1 MIHSNHGGETVAA
14 TTLDRP
20 YRVPHPLHISLVV
33 STVPLFLGSLLS
45 DLAYGS
51 TFQVQWKNF
60 ASWLIVGGLVLA
72 GLALLW
78 AVVDTLRAD
87 SRADWRRWLHPFL
100 VLATFAIGFINALIH
115 ARDGWGSMPAGA
127 VLSFIA
133 LALAVA
139 AVWSAFSGRRVQP

>member
-1 MIHSNHGGETVAA
+1 MAA
-14 TTLDRP
+14 TTFDRP

-33 STVPLFLGSLLS
+33 STVPLFLGALLS

-78 AVVDTLRAD
+78 AVVDALRAD
-87 SRADWRRWLHPFL
+87 NRADQRRRWLHPFL
-100 VLATFAIGFINALIH
+100 VLATYVIGFINALVH
-115 ARDGWGSMPAGA
+115 ARDGWSSMPAGA